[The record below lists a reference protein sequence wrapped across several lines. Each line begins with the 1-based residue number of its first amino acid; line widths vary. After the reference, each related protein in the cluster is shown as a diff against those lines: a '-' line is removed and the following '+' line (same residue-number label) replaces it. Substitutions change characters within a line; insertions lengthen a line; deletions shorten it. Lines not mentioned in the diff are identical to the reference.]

1 MSRIF
6 PKSQK
11 RQILEIFCKICFP
24 YFARDKWSDHD
35 SENCSEIR
43 PVTRIRNLWRQSQ
56 ILRKWPKIR
65 AFQGSKSDSAFC
77 KIRLPNF
84 ARDESSNHDFENCS
98 KISSVTWF
106 RICPG
111 LLHFPI
117 FMFFT
122 PPYLAW
128 PNRGKMAILDFS
140 PCPGVFS
147 GLGGWFLFQM
157 ASFGPLQ
164 SAGGVA
170 SSNFEFTHLSIHATI
185 NVNEII
191 YNYQFK
197 NSLSSLNSFLVS
209 WGGICVLAKLPDSW
223 YF

>member
-111 LLHFPI
+111 LLHFPT
-117 FMFFT
+117 FLFFT
-122 PPYLAW
+122 PPYWLTVNW
-128 PNRGKMAILDFS
+128 PCFCFCFLEAGHSTWSMIYSRGWQFHHRSDLGIIVTTKRRFASVEDFKDFR
-140 PCPGVFS
+140 CG
-147 GLGGWFLFQM
+147 
-157 ASFGPLQ
+157 
-164 SAGGVA
+164 
-170 SSNFEFTHLSIHATI
+170 SI
-185 NVNEII
+185 
-191 YNYQFK
+191 
-197 NSLSSLNSFLVS
+197 SRS
-209 WGGICVLAKLPDSW
+209 
-223 YF
+223 

>member
-1 MSRIF
+1 MLFNFASLILHISGPRLWFCTMSRIF

-111 LLHFPI
+111 LLHFPT

-122 PPYLAW
+122 PP
-128 PNRGKMAILDFS
+128 
-140 PCPGVFS
+140 
-147 GLGGWFLFQM
+147 
-157 ASFGPLQ
+157 
-164 SAGGVA
+164 
-170 SSNFEFTHLSIHATI
+170 
-185 NVNEII
+185 
-191 YNYQFK
+191 
-197 NSLSSLNSFLVS
+197 
-209 WGGICVLAKLPDSW
+209 
-223 YF
+223 

>member
-1 MSRIF
+1 MSGVYQGLKEAPGIYN
-6 PKSQK
+6 K
-11 RQILEIFCKICFP
+11 RVTFCKIYFT
-24 YFARDKWSDHD
+24 YFARDKWSDHDFENCSEIRRVTRIRKTWVQSQILRQWLEIKALQGSKTTSAFCKIRLPNFAQDESSNHD

-111 LLHFPI
+111 LLHFPT
-117 FMFFT
+117 FLFFT
-122 PPYLAW
+122 PPYLA
-128 PNRGKMAILDFS
+128 MIFIET
-140 PCPGVFS
+140 GVTYIY
-147 GLGGWFLFQM
+147 LRYQ
-157 ASFGPLQ
+157 Q
-164 SAGGVA
+164 SA
-170 SSNFEFTHLSIHATI
+170 
-185 NVNEII
+185 
-191 YNYQFK
+191 
-197 NSLSSLNSFLVS
+197 
-209 WGGICVLAKLPDSW
+209 
-223 YF
+223 

>member
-1 MSRIF
+1 MLVSTMVTYCSNMSTSSSTTYLSATIPTTSTTSPTRLLLTLSSAQPPATSSRIF

-111 LLHFPI
+111 LLHFPT

-122 PPYLAW
+122 PP
-128 PNRGKMAILDFS
+128 
-140 PCPGVFS
+140 
-147 GLGGWFLFQM
+147 
-157 ASFGPLQ
+157 
-164 SAGGVA
+164 
-170 SSNFEFTHLSIHATI
+170 
-185 NVNEII
+185 
-191 YNYQFK
+191 
-197 NSLSSLNSFLVS
+197 
-209 WGGICVLAKLPDSW
+209 
-223 YF
+223 

>member
-111 LLHFPI
+111 LLHFPT

-122 PPYLAW
+122 PPYSPEARGDIVSQQYINCIMTPEVKLSLA
-128 PNRGKMAILDFS
+128 K
-140 PCPGVFS
+140 
-147 GLGGWFLFQM
+147 
-157 ASFGPLQ
+157 
-164 SAGGVA
+164 
-170 SSNFEFTHLSIHATI
+170 
-185 NVNEII
+185 
-191 YNYQFK
+191 
-197 NSLSSLNSFLVS
+197 FLV
-209 WGGICVLAKLPDSW
+209 VER
-223 YF
+223 

>member
-84 ARDESSNHDFENCS
+84 AGDESSNHDFENCS

-111 LLHFPI
+111 LLHFPT

-122 PPYLAW
+122 PPYSTQ
-128 PNRGKMAILDFS
+128 G
-140 PCPGVFS
+140 
-147 GLGGWFLFQM
+147 
-157 ASFGPLQ
+157 
-164 SAGGVA
+164 
-170 SSNFEFTHLSIHATI
+170 HATMKW
-185 NVNEII
+185 VSLSLSRWFMARPLALAE
-191 YNYQFK
+191 F
-197 NSLSSLNSFLVS
+197 NSLIVGMPCINT
-209 WGGICVLAKLPDSW
+209 
-223 YF
+223 